1 MIYHKVIFI
10 LFILDRTSTRLNWG
24 VTWCKLSYSV
34 LSYSKRFSCN
44 VEHQV
49 LSTSNLS
56 NFLSIYIQATKSVL
70 NKWKDKCHQKIVQL
84 SSITWLLTLL
94 FGFHEVLGS
103 WPTLVTVLLAILT
116 WYPSLLNVVYTMLLL
131 TNQVRGVRKWSC
143 RKHRLCWEMSQNL
156 WFSWRQHKQMSVLRL
171 GRSLFRSLLKRL
183 PDLKGRFLYY
193 LLQPSLFASSVLF
206 CRIRH
211 NLVRQHICD
220 VSSVST
226 YNKRV
231 SLNKLNLQFVQCF
244 NADQTLLLPF
254 NLSSNVDRPVFIRYL
269 NRKKD

>member
-1 MIYHKVIFI
+1 MKGWVPPK
-10 LFILDRTSTRLNWG
+10 DRISVFNNLIADINFWLSWSTWKLTSLGNRAIG
-24 VTWCKLSYSV
+24 V
-34 LSYSKRFSCN
+34 
-44 VEHQV
+44 
-49 LSTSNLS
+49 
-56 NFLSIYIQATKSVL
+56 
-70 NKWKDKCHQKIVQL
+70 
-84 SSITWLLTLL
+84 
-94 FGFHEVLGS
+94 
-103 WPTLVTVLLAILT
+103 LT
-116 WYPSLLNVVYTMLLL
+116 WYPSLLNVVYAILLL

-143 RKHRLCWEMSQNL
+143 RKHRLCRKMSQNL

-211 NLVRQHICD
+211 TLVKQHICD

-231 SLNKLNLQFVQCF
+231 SLNKLNLQFVQCL
-244 NADQTLLLPF
+244 NADETLLLPF
-254 NLSSNVDRPVFIRYL
+254 N
-269 NRKKD
+269 